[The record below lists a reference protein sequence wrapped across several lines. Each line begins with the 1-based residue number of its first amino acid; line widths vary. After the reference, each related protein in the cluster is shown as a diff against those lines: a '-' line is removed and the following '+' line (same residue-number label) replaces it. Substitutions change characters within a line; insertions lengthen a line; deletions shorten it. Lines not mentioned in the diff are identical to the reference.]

1 MTLSSTQLQTLRL
14 VAGLMVPAS
23 SGYGVPGAD
32 DPAIV
37 ADMEATLG
45 RDAAAVAAAL
55 DALSLRAGGVFA
67 ALNPEAR
74 MDVALALRAEGG
86 AAMAT
91 LARVVLQ
98 CYYRD
103 ARVVRSLGSEAGA
116 PFPRGHVLEQG
127 DWSLLEEVKGRAPGW
142 RAPS

>member
-55 DALSLRAGGVFA
+55 DALSLRACGVFA

-86 AAMAT
+86 AAT
-91 LARVVLQ
+91 VQR
-98 CYYRD
+98 
-103 ARVVRSLGSEAGA
+103 
-116 PFPRGHVLEQG
+116 PR
-127 DWSLLEEVKGRAPGW
+127 R
-142 RAPS
+142 R

>member
-55 DALSLRAGGVFA
+55 DALAARAGGDFG
-67 ALNPEAR
+67 ALDPEHR
-74 MDVALALRAEGG
+74 MEVALGYRAEGG
-86 AAMAT
+86 GAVMT
-91 LARVVLQ
+91 LSRVVLQ

-103 ARVVRSLGSEAGA
+103 ERVVRSLGIEARA